1 MIYYQRMN
9 GESRIIKRVIK
20 SGLWG
25 ACSIIFFISG
35 TQFVYAYPSKK
46 EPVRQEVP
54 VVLELS
60 PGEIQEIS
68 FTFKNTG
75 VKKWQGTKRAPLT
88 LRSSA
93 QRESYLYES
102 SWYSKIAPLK
112 IGKTI
117 KSNSSLKVSFVIQA
131 PETQGTYQDRFTLFL
146 GNKKLSPSH
155 VAVTLLVA
163 EKKVSIKK
171 EEPKV
176 RLASLDPP
184 VQTPAPPVLGQSVA
198 GKALLQSAQS
208 LTLQPY
214 EKIEFHV
221 GFKNNGA
228 SAWKKEGADTVTL
241 RSSAKKESY
250 FYDQSWHSQTI
261 VSRLQY
267 DALTGWVSYFTF
279 VLQAPSTSGQ
289 YTETLALYYNEEKIP
304 DSELT
309 IPISVTQPVVAPATP
324 VILASAV
331 TPAQEII
338 QPSLPVSGI
347 VNEVTEQEPII
358 RVGYFHTREPIR
370 ITAQKP
376 YEVRTEKGD
385 LLATLAQGEISTVV
399 FNFITQQYSLVTSTT
414 STETPYYL
422 KFGPQQLGAQVLEDN
437 DLIFEITS
445 YQNRPGWTT
454 AINDNKLRNRV
465 EVRYAQK
472 TDRLWLINELG
483 FESYLKGIAE
493 TSNNSP
499 QEFQKTL
506 IIAAR
511 TFGKYHIQRGTKHAG
526 DNVTVFATDADQIYR
541 GYNAEIRLP
550 NVTKAVDET
559 KGVMVFYN
567 NNLAIT
573 PYYSQS
579 DGRTRSWTEVWGG
592 DPKPWLIGKDDPC
605 CTNLPMLGHGVG
617 MSARGAVKMALEGK
631 NFEEI
636 LKYYYTGIELRKRY

>member
-1 MIYYQRMN
+1 MN
-9 GESRIIKRVIK
+9 DGLRIIKKIMIG
-20 SGLWG
+20 GLWS
-25 ACSIIFFISG
+25 ACSIIFFIS
-35 TQFVYAYPSKK
+35 QVSPAYAYPTKK

-54 VVLELS
+54 IELELS
-60 PGEIQEIS
+60 RGEIQEIS

-75 VKKWQGTKRAPLT
+75 TKKWQGTKKTPLT
-88 LRSSA
+88 ISSSA
-93 QRESYLYES
+93 KRESYLYES

-117 KSNSSLKVSFVIQA
+117 KANSSLKVSFVIQA
-131 PETQGTYQDRFTLFL
+131 PDTLGTYQDRFALFL
-146 GNKKLSPSH
+146 GDKKLSSSY
-155 VAVTLLVA
+155 VTVTLLVK
-163 EKKVSIKK
+163 EKEVSIKK
-171 EEPKV
+171 EEPRV

-184 VQTPAPPVLGQSVA
+184 PVTTEPSSQSVS

-208 LTLQPY
+208 LTLKPY
-214 EKIEFHV
+214 EKIEFRV

-228 SAWKKEGADTVTL
+228 SAWKKDGVDIVTL

-261 VSRLQY
+261 VSRLQQ

-279 VLQAPSTSGQ
+279 ILQAPSASGE
-289 YTETLALYYNEEKIP
+289 YSETLALYYNEEKIP
-304 DSELT
+304 DSELI
-309 IPISVTQPVVAPATP
+309 IPISVTQPVVAPAVLVSP
-324 VILASAV
+324 VV
-331 TPAQEII
+331 PVQEII

-347 VNEVTEQEPII
+347 VNEVVEQEPII
-358 RVGYFHTREPIR
+358 RVGYFHTREPIS

-385 LLATLAQGEISTVV
+385 VLAVLKAGEISTVV
-399 FNFITQQYSLVTSTT
+399 FNFMTQQYSLVTTT
-414 STETPYYL
+414 SSTETPYYL
-422 KFGPQQLGAQVLEDN
+422 KFGPQQLGTQVVEDN

-559 KGVMVFYN
+559 RGVMVFYN
-567 NNLAIT
+567 NSLAIT

-592 DPKPWLIGKDDPC
+592 DPKPWLVTKDDPC